1 MRTLGIN
8 VKENVFYVPYE
19 DECWILLAQEIMNSY
34 AKSYAYQSPFTAFT
48 QEEYDRLNQK
58 TFAPI
63 RKSILKKVKTGPLR
77 NVVDMNAVY
86 DAFEQK
92 RHNHLAQMGVHW
104 KDTWHTDIS
113 KL

>member
-19 DECWILLAQEIMNSY
+19 DECWIILAQEIMNSY
-34 AKSYAYQSPFTAFT
+34 ATKYTYQSPTTAFT
-48 QEEYDRLNQK
+48 QEEYDRLNTK

-63 RKSILKKVKTGPLR
+63 RVSILRRVKTGPLR
-77 NVVDMNAVY
+77 NVVDMSTVY

-92 RHNHLAQMGVHW
+92 RRNYLEKMGIRW
-104 KDTWHTDIS
+104 KDDWYTDVS